1 MSKRTKAVNA
11 KPRSPRDF
19 YRTPMKAVE
28 PLLPHLAPGTRFVDP
43 CAGDGAMADFLEAH
57 GHACVTAYDIRPLQR
72 QRSTMPQP
80 PTVVAVRKLD
90 MFKELPPSLLCISN
104 PPWSQ
109 LKRILDGFGDAW
121 WLLASDWKETR
132 WAQPYLKR
140 CSKIVA
146 VGRVGWMGNKKT
158 GYDNADWYRIHDHD
172 LPHHP
177 AFINDW

>member
-1 MSKRTKAVNA
+1 MSKRTKAINA

-19 YRTPMKAVE
+19 YRTPMRAVE
-28 PLLPHLAPGTRFVDP
+28 PLLSHLAPGTRFVDP
-43 CAGDGAMADFLEAH
+43 CAGDGAMAGYLQMH
-57 GHACVTAYDIRPLQR
+57 GHVCVTAYDIRPIASPLHAAH
-72 QRSTMPQP
+72 
-80 PTVVAVRKLD
+80 VVQVRKLD
-90 MFKELPPSLLCISN
+90 MFKEAPPSLLAISN

-109 LKRILDGFGDAW
+109 VSRILDTFGDAW
-121 WLLASDWKETR
+121 WLLSSDWKETR

-146 VGRVGWMGNKKT
+146 VGRVGWMGNNKT
-158 GYDNADWYRIHDHD
+158 GYDNADWYRFHDHD